1 MSDNLPTEIAKNGVV
16 GNAQDASAGAAR
28 TVLRDWRE
36 GRPPDQIKDMASRS
50 ARETMKRILALADIE
65 INRERPWDIRV
76 HDEGFYDRVL
86 SQGSM
91 GLGESYMDGWW
102 ESQQLD
108 EFFHRALKVDLS
120 AKIRS
125 DWKTSLQVLRE
136 IVVNPQRR
144 SKAFEIGEH
153 HYDIGNDLFQAML
166 DRRMVYT
173 CAYWKSARTIDE
185 AQEAKLDLVC
195 RKLRLQPGQKVL
207 DIGCGW
213 GSFLKFAAEQ
223 YGVTGVGITV
233 SKEQVKLGRQLCE
246 GLPIRIELQDY
257 REIEGMYD
265 HIVSLGM
272 FEHVGYKNYRTFIQ
286 IVSKHLADDGFFL
299 LDSIGGEKSA
309 RHTDPW
315 VEKYIFP
322 NSMTPSIKQI
332 GTAIEGLFVME
343 DWHNF
348 GADYDKTLMAW
359 FRNLDQHWQSL
370 QTRYDERFYR
380 MWKYYLLACAGL
392 FRARRSQSWQ
402 IVLSKK
408 GVEGGYVS
416 VR

>member
-1 MSDNLPTEIAKNGVV
+1 M
-16 GNAQDASAGAAR
+16 R
-28 TVLRDWRE
+28 
-36 GRPPDQIKDMASRS
+36 
-50 ARETMKRILALADIE
+50 RILALADIE
-65 INRERPWDIRV
+65 INGARPWDIRV

-86 SQGSM
+86 TQGSL

-102 ESQQLD
+102 DSPQLD
-108 EFFHRALKVDLS
+108 EFFHRVLKADL
-120 AKIRS
+120 ARKIRS
-125 DWKTSLQVLRE
+125 AWKTLLRVLKDV
-136 IVVNPQRR
+136 IVNPQRR
-144 SKAFEIGEH
+144 SKAFVIGEH
-153 HYDIGNDLFQAML
+153 HYDVGNDLFQAML

-173 CAYWKSARTIDE
+173 CAYWRSAQTLDA

-213 GSFLKFAAEQ
+213 GSFLKFAAEK

-233 SKEQVKLGRQLCE
+233 SKEQVKLGRQLCA

-257 REIEGMYD
+257 RDIEGMYD

-272 FEHVGYKNYRTFIQ
+272 FEHVGYKNYRTFMRIA
-286 IVSKHLADDGFFL
+286 SEHLADDGLFL

-315 VEKYIFP
+315 FEKYIFP
-322 NSMTPSIKQI
+322 NSMTPSMKQI
-332 GTAIEGLFVME
+332 GTAIEGMFVME

-348 GADYDKTLMAW
+348 GPDYDRTLMAW
-359 FRNLDQHWQSL
+359 FRNLDQHWPSL
-370 QTRYDERFYR
+370 QTRYDGRFYR
-380 MWKYYLLACAGL
+380 MWKYYLLSCAGL
-392 FRARRSQSWQ
+392 FRARRSQNWQ
-402 IVLSKK
+402 IVLSKR
-408 GVEGGYVS
+408 GVEGGYDS

>member
-1 MSDNLPTEIAKNGVV
+1 
-16 GNAQDASAGAAR
+16 
-28 TVLRDWRE
+28 
-36 GRPPDQIKDMASRS
+36 
-50 ARETMKRILALADIE
+50 MKRILALADIE
-65 INRERPWDIRV
+65 VNGERPWDIRV
-76 HDEGFYDRVL
+76 HDEGFYHRVL
-86 SQGSM
+86 SHGSM
-91 GLGESYMDGWW
+91 GLGEAYMDGWW

-108 EFFHRALKVDLS
+108 EFFYRALKADLA

-125 DWKTSLQVLRE
+125 DWKTSLRILRE

-153 HYDIGNDLFQAML
+153 HYDVGNDLFQAML

-173 CAYWKSARTIDE
+173 CAYWRNAQTIDE

-195 RKLRLQPGQKVL
+195 RKMRLKPGQKVL

-213 GSFLKFAAEQ
+213 GSFLKFAAEK

-257 REIEGMYD
+257 RDIEGIYD

-272 FEHVGYKNYRTFIQ
+272 FEHVGYKNYRTFMRV
-286 IVSKHLADDGFFL
+286 VSRHLADDGLFL
-299 LDSIGGEKSA
+299 LDSTGAEKSA
-309 RHTDPW
+309 RRTDPW
-315 VEKYIFP
+315 IEKYIFP
-322 NSMTPSIKQI
+322 NSMTPSIPQI
-332 GTAIEGLFVME
+332 GTAIEGLFIME
-343 DWHNF
+343 DWHSF
-348 GADYDKTLMAW
+348 GADYDRTLMAW
-359 FRNLDQHWQSL
+359 FRDFDEHWKSL
-370 QTRYDERFYR
+370 QIHYSESFYR
-380 MWKYYLLACAGL
+380 MWKYYLLACAGS
-392 FRARRSQSWQ
+392 FRARTSQSWQ

-408 GVEGGYVS
+408 GVEGGYAS